1 MDQDFG
7 ESEGDAMRDRWLA
20 KLALVIGFT
29 AAVMVGG
36 TAPAAAADG
45 RYPTRAVDVIVP
57 QAAGGAGDTWVR
69 IIMPYVSKKWG
80 VPINV
85 VNRPGGSSV
94 PGVMAVLSAAADGYT
109 ILYDGA
115 VTPSQTA
122 VMINSPFK
130 WDDPLPIA
138 KMVSAPLA
146 FAVKTDSPW
155 KTLKEALDAV
165 RADPGSVKCGVG
177 GAAAP
182 GVFGLAKLFDAA
194 GIDPRRPA
202 RVIFEGSTP
211 TMAALAGGHVTLTS
225 QPLPD
230 ALALSQAGKIRVL
243 AVSSSKRSP
252 AMPDVPT
259 GSEAGFP
266 AYDLGTWGAISG
278 PPRLPEHIVKAWA
291 DALKEALQD
300 PGVVEKLAARQTFP
314 DFRGPAEHKQFLEG
328 EYKLKLGIAERL
340 GLRK

>member
-1 MDQDFG
+1 MACHWVSLMRVTLLVCALLGGALGLPAIPG
-7 ESEGDAMRDRWLA
+7 E
-20 KLALVIGFT
+20 
-29 AAVMVGG
+29 
-36 TAPAAAADG
+36 AADAS
-45 RYPTRAVDVIVP
+45 RYPARAIDLIVP

-69 IIMPYVSKKWG
+69 IITPFMSKKWG

-94 PGVMAVLSAAADGYT
+94 PGVMAVLTAPADGYT

-122 VMINSPFK
+122 VMANSPFK

-138 KMVSAPLA
+138 KMVNAPLA
-146 FAVKTDSPW
+146 FSVKADSPW

-165 RADPGSVKCGVG
+165 RKDPGAAKCGVG

-182 GVFGLAKLFDAA
+182 GVFGLAKLFDSA
-194 GIDPRRPA
+194 GIDARRPP

-230 ALALSQAGKIRVL
+230 ALALTQAGKIRVL
-243 AVSSSKRSP
+243 AVSSSKRSD

-259 GSEAGFP
+259 GAEAGFP
-266 AYDLGTWGAISG
+266 SYDLGTWGGISG
-278 PPRLPEHIVKAWA
+278 PPKLPEAIVKAWA
-291 DALKEALQD
+291 EALGEALRD
-300 PGVVEKLAARQTFP
+300 REVVERLAARQTYP
-314 DFRGPAEHKQFLEG
+314 DFLGPADHKKFLEG
-328 EYKLKLGIAERL
+328 EYKMKLQIAEKL